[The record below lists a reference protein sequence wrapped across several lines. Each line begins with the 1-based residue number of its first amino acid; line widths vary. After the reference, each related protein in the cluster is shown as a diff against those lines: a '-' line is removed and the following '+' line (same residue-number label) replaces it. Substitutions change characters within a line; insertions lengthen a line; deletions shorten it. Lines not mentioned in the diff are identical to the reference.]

1 MSGATSKFWRNT
13 KSAAKT
19 TLHGRTGT
27 PINSLNTPPLAVTH
41 FKLKLER
48 YRSNEST
55 VKLSSEKTFNFQREI
70 SRHFSNPGT
79 SYSE

>member
-1 MSGATSKFWRNT
+1 MSGASSKFWRIT
-13 KSAAKT
+13 KSAATT

-27 PINSLNTPPLAVTH
+27 PINSLNSPPLPVTH
-41 FKLKLER
+41 FKLKLIR